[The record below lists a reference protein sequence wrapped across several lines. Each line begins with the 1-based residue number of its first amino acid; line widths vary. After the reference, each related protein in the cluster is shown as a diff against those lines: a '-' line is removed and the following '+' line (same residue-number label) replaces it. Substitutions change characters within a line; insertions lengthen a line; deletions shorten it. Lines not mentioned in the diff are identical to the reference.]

1 MEGYF
6 LENSK
11 TKIDNKH
18 ILTMFTYRYVFDQ
31 KNDIVDLRQDVLDL
45 AQFPERLTGSY
56 SCEWEKY
63 NRKAMYEKK
72 IEAGD
77 DKLKELLINLSFE
90 KRKELEYLLCVVE
103 KTILVLA
110 SSNIIVIKSELKS
123 YIENLLKI

>member
-1 MEGYF
+1 
-6 LENSK
+6 
-11 TKIDNKH
+11 
-18 ILTMFTYRYVFDQ
+18 MFTYRYVFDQ